1 MAARSW
7 LLGLLI
13 VLTFGSWA
21 MAQEAD
27 TRARAAH
34 VVNRLSFG
42 PAPGDIDR
50 AVSKGV
56 RAWVAEQLA
65 PETLAEP
72 DLLLRRIAPLKT
84 QEMDTVR
91 LFRAYGPKAPGG
103 PRTRPT
109 LDEIKAARK
118 KAAIIL
124 VEAAQAKLWRAIL
137 SPRQLQ
143 EVMID
148 FWYNHFNISARKGLD
163 HLWVGSFEREAIR
176 PNALGKFPELLAAV
190 TKHPA
195 MLIAYDNW
203 QSAAPESPQGKGR
216 PRPLITS
223 HAREILASQT
233 MGPKGFTPVDVTS
246 LARML
251 AGWSIGAPRAAT
263 DRNGFVFDERRHES
277 KDKTFLGTVIKGG
290 GINEGE
296 KALAYLALRPET
308 ARFVCGKLARRF
320 LGQDPGKDLEERLAK
335 TYLETKGDIRAVLAA
350 LFDSPEFF
358 DPKVVGDAFKPPL
371 RYVLGAVRA
380 AGRPVSDVSGLA
392 RAIADMGQP
401 LYDCPSA
408 QGYKDDRDSWLTAEG
423 QLTRL
428 LFASKAGEGILDC
441 WGPDPSGSPADYKAP
456 APLDP
461 DLLAKT
467 LGFEPEALTRRVM
480 DACTPRL
487 KAAVLLAGP
496 QAQSY

>member
-1 MAARSW
+1 MAARFW
-7 LLGLLI
+7 LLGVLI

-21 MAQEAD
+21 MAQEVD
-27 TRARAAH
+27 TRAQAAH
-34 VVNRLSFG
+34 AVNRLTFG
-42 PAPGDIDR
+42 PAPGEIDR
-50 AVSKGV
+50 AASMGV

-72 DLLLRRIAPLKT
+72 DELLRRIAPLKT

-118 KAAIIL
+118 KAAVVL
-124 VEAAQAKLWRAIL
+124 NEAAQAKLWRAIL

-143 EVMID
+143 ELMID

-176 PNALGKFPELLAAV
+176 PNAMGKFPELLLAV

-216 PRPLITS
+216 PRPLIDA

-233 MGPKGFTPVDVTS
+233 MGPRSFKPADVVA

-251 AGWSIGAPRAAT
+251 AGWSIGSPRAAT

-277 KDKTFLGTVIKGG
+277 RDKTLLGVVIKGG
-290 GINEGE
+290 GIHEGE
-296 KALAYLALRPET
+296 KALELLALRPET
-308 ARFVCGKLARRF
+308 AHFISRKLARRF
-320 LGQDPGKDLEERLAK
+320 LGQDPGKDLEERLVK
-335 TYLETKGDIRAVLAA
+335 SFLDTKGDIKAVLAA
-350 LFDSPEFF
+350 LFDSREFF
-358 DPKVVGDAFKPPL
+358 DPKVMGDAFKPPL
-371 RYVLGAVRA
+371 RYVLGTVRA
-380 AGRPVSDVSGLA
+380 AGRPVTDVSGLV
-392 RAIADMGQP
+392 RTIADMGQP
-401 LYDCPSA
+401 LYDCPSS

-423 QLTRL
+423 QLKRL
-428 LFASKAGEGILDC
+428 LFAAKAGEGTLDG
-441 WGPDPSGSPADYKAP
+441 WGPDPVAPPAAYKPP

-461 DLLAKT
+461 GLLAKT
-467 LGFEPEALTRRVM
+467 LGFEPDAQTRRVM
-480 DACTPRL
+480 DACTLHL